1 MKTVEITYRYRA
13 GDLFTRVRPGDAAAA
28 RQRLDEGNQS
38 FATLLD
44 GLAEGTGTVGR
55 VISVDPRDFGTSSGE
70 LKTPVQHPYAAVLGC
85 SDARVP
91 VELIFNEGPNDLFVV
106 RVAGNG
112 LGAEVLGSLKYAS
125 EHLGDSMKL
134 VVVLGHSGCG
144 AVTAAVD
151 IFLSPTSY
159 LSLTT
164 DHAQRAI
171 LDRLLIVVHASA
183 TRLQTAFGPDVTRL
197 PGYREALI
205 EASILLNAA
214 LTAYTVQESLG
225 GGTARGLQASYG
237 TYVISTRR
245 IWAPRAGST
254 DCDGLAQPPAD
265 ARAFPD
271 LADAIL
277 ASQRLRELL
286 LQGEP
291 PPAGSIEP
299 NGA

>member
-13 GDLFTRVRPGDAAAA
+13 GDVFTGVLPGDAEAAC
-28 RQRLDEGNQS
+28 QRLDEGNRS
-38 FATLLD
+38 FAALLD
-44 GLAEGTGTVGR
+44 GLAEGSGTVGR
-55 VISVDPRDFGTSSGE
+55 VISVDPRDFGTSAGE
-70 LKTPVQHPYAAVLGC
+70 QQTPVQHPYAAVLGC

-112 LGAEVLGSLKYAS
+112 LGSEVLGSLKYAS
-125 EHLGDSMKL
+125 QHLSASMKL

-151 IFLSPTSY
+151 VFLDPNSY

-164 DHAQRAI
+164 DHALRAI

-183 TRLQTAFGPDVTRL
+183 TKLQAAFGTDATRL

-205 EASILLNAA
+205 ETSILLNAA
-214 LTAYTVQESLG
+214 VTAYTLQESLG
-225 GGTARGLQASYG
+225 GRAAASLQARYG

-254 DCDGLAQPPAD
+254 DCDGLARPPTD
-265 ARAFPD
+265 AGAFVD
-271 LADAIL
+271 LAEAIL
-277 ASQRLRELL
+277 RSQRLRELL
-286 LQGEP
+286 YQGEP
-291 PPAGSIEP
+291 PP
-299 NGA
+299 